1 MSLNRFLMFLPLV
14 WALGAPAPA
23 WAKHPKPT
31 STSTPTPVPTATAT
45 PTLTSVPWN
54 GEKLYAF
61 DARWGSKGSGLDQVN
76 MPEDLD
82 IASNGD
88 LFIADTANNRI
99 LVWSADGKPITSF
112 GSFGTR
118 ADWRN
123 PPQFNHPMGV
133 YVHPSRQ
140 VFVSD
145 TLNNRIVVLDGK
157 GQVVSSWGGPG
168 QADGQFNQPRQLTQD
183 HYGNICVLD
192 SGNSRVQIFSSL
204 GDFDSKW
211 GSFGA
216 DPRPNTPTAQM
227 NFPVGMALN
236 SIDQV
241 IVADTGNNRMEVFN
255 SGGVPV
261 TMQGWYGESGP
272 YVFKEPSGVA
282 ITPTG
287 IIAIADGASGRVVFY
302 NSRNGDFECL
312 GEWRAKDEILN
323 QDYKPRFRGITC
335 DTQNRLYVTDVQN
348 NCILRLKPL
357 KFAEQQ
363 TNLPTPRPTSTPV
376 DNNPYGGVGFPIR

>member
-1 MSLNRFLMFLPLV
+1 MSFHRLLILLPLLWV
-14 WALGAPAPA
+14 LGASGPA
-23 WAKHPKPT
+23 WAKKQQR
-31 STSTPTPVPTATAT
+31 TAT
-45 PTLTSVPWN
+45 PTPSPSETATPAPTAAPP
-54 GEKLYAF
+54 GGDKLYTF
-61 DARWGSKGSGLDQVN
+61 DAMWGSKGSGLDQVN

-88 LFIADTANNRI
+88 IFIADTANNRI
-99 LVWSADGKPITSF
+99 LVWNADGKPITSY

-118 ADWRN
+118 GDWRN

-145 TLNNRIVVLDGK
+145 TLNNRIVVLDEK
-157 GQVVSSWGGPG
+157 GLVGSTWGSQG
-168 QADGQFNQPRQLTQD
+168 QANGQFNQPRQLTQD

-192 SGNSRVQIFSSL
+192 SGNSRVQIFSGL
-204 GDFDSKW
+204 GVFDNGW
-211 GSFGA
+211 GSYGT
-216 DPRPNTPTAQM
+216 DPRPNTMTAQM
-227 NFPVGMALN
+227 NYPVGMAMN
-236 SIDQV
+236 NIDQT

-255 SGGVPV
+255 NGGVPV
-261 TMQGWYGESGP
+261 TVQGWYGDSGA

-282 ITPTG
+282 VTPAG

-323 QDYKPRFRGITC
+323 ADYKPRFRGITC
-335 DTQNRLYVTDVQN
+335 DTQNRLYITDVKN
-348 NCILRLKPL
+348 NAILRLKPL
-357 KFAEQQ
+357 KVSEQES
-363 TNLPTPRPTSTPV
+363 NLPPPKPTSTPV